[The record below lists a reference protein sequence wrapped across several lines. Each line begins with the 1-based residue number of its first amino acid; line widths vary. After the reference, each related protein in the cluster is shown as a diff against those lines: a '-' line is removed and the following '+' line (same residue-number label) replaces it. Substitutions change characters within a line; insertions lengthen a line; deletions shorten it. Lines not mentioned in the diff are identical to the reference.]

1 MNSRALT
8 DDFNARV
15 FKLLSKNPNDFY
27 EDPDLIEGHNMRYM
41 HEWVDGSILSRWE
54 KYTVDP
60 NPHHIV
66 PKSRG
71 WTNNP
76 KNFWKVDRLTHND
89 FHTVFHNLT
98 PIEQIVLFLNIY
110 KDVFSWDFISM
121 LRKILF
127 KTVPEPDCYRQWVIT
142 KVARSNYWE

>member
-1 MNSRALT
+1 MIDFFGTQLPHNSVERLVRMNSRALT

-71 WTNNP
+71 
-76 KNFWKVDRLTHND
+76 
-89 FHTVFHNLT
+89 
-98 PIEQIVLFLNIY
+98 
-110 KDVFSWDFISM
+110 
-121 LRKILF
+121 
-127 KTVPEPDCYRQWVIT
+127 
-142 KVARSNYWE
+142 